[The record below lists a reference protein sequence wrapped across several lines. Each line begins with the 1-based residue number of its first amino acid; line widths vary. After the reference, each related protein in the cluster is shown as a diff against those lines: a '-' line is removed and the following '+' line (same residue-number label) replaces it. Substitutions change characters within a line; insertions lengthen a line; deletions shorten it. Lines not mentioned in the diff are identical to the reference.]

1 MRMTWASTWCCGRG
15 CAFRGAGVTSQAG
28 GQDKPFNHF
37 THIKSTVMKAKFALT
52 AGLIMFLFFACKKD
66 EKTVSPPLPGNEFLT
81 TVRLVATNTA
91 DPSDVQTASVTDTSQ
106 IPHPPDSINHPT
118 LKLKAGATYN
128 VSVLFLDET
137 KTPAANVTDDIY
149 DRRNY
154 HLICFDVIG
163 GINLTVNRTDHD
175 TNNPSL
181 PIGLLD
187 TFTTGAAGT
196 GKLNVQLRHQPNAK
210 NGSCDPGSSDADVD
224 FNIVIQ

>member
-1 MRMTWASTWCCGRG
+1 MQS
-15 CAFRGAGVTSQAG
+15 
-28 GQDKPFNHF
+28 
-37 THIKSTVMKAKFALT
+37 KFALA

-91 DPSDVQTASVTDTSQ
+91 DAADVQVASVTDTSQ

-118 LKLKAGATYN
+118 LKLRAGATYN

-137 KTPAANVTDDIY
+137 KTPAGHVTDDIY
-149 DRRNY
+149 ARRNY
-154 HLICFDVIG
+154 HLICMDVIG
-163 GINLTVNRTDHD
+163 GVNLMVTRTDLD
-175 TNNPSL
+175 TNTPAL
-181 PIGLLD
+181 PVGLQD
-187 TFTTGAAGT
+187 KFTTGAAGS

-224 FNIVIQ
+224 FNITIQ